1 MLRREWRQKF
11 RDSPSRRVLRG
22 AGGLLA
28 DVLRGLGYTLR
39 TDGYSVERAF
49 INIVSLCVAAMVVAV
64 ASGDILHLRDGT
76 RYQGELIRQD
86 DRLVVFRARVGESD
100 SFIARSFPVSQ
111 VLKIE
116 KGSELP
122 IGKRPQAAKAAA
134 ADPRFEQML
143 REGFELLDDND
154 LAPALRAMQRAVMQ
168 APPEQIDALDQLSRS
183 VRHTPLAELL
193 AQTRVQCAERDT
205 RRKAFEIRNAT
216 PFELDVLG
224 RLLEALQGD
233 AMRETFAGRTLAA
246 WAEGPD
252 SYQALQPDAP
262 IMVERVCRAAAIL
275 QCRLRFDPRLKT
287 PGKARA
293 ALVRMRDQL
302 SEFAAKVSAMRGF
315 TSVERGDREMPEDDP
330 TLAEA
335 ERILAD
341 EARRAAEEAAAT
353 QPASQPAD
361 EPASQPS
368 NTPATEKPRDEPRL
382 P

>member
-1 MLRREWRQKF
+1 MREGARCDCF
-11 RDSPSRRVLRG
+11 RSWEQAPP
-22 AGGLLA
+22 A
-28 DVLRGLGYTLR
+28 DVLRGPGYTLV
-39 TDGYSVERAF
+39 TDGYSLKRFF
-49 INIVSLCVAAMVVAV
+49 INTISLCITAMVGAVAAA
-64 ASGDILHLRDGT
+64 DILHLRDGT
-76 RYQGELIRQD
+76 RHQGEVVRQD
-86 DRLVVFRARVGESD
+86 DRVVVFRARVGESE

-116 KGSELP
+116 KGRELP
-122 IGKRPQAAKAAA
+122 IGKRPDAAKAAA
-134 ADPRFEQML
+134 ADARLEQML
-143 REGFELLDDND
+143 REGFELLDDKD
-154 LAPALRAMQRAVMQ
+154 LTPALRAMQRAVMQ
-168 APPEQIDALDQLSRS
+168 APPEQLDALDQLSRS
-183 VRHTPLAELL
+183 VRQTPLAELL
-193 AQTRVQCAERDT
+193 AQTRIQCAERDT

-224 RLLEALQGD
+224 RLLETLQGD
-233 AMRETFAGRTLAA
+233 AMREIFAGRTLAA

-252 SYQALQPDAP
+252 SYEALQPDAP

-287 PGKARA
+287 PGKTRA

-341 EARRAAEEAAAT
+341 EARKVAEAAAAS
-353 QPASQPAD
+353 QPASQPAE
-361 EPASQPS
+361 EPSSQPS
-368 NTPATEKPRDEPRL
+368 RTEPPEKPREEPGV